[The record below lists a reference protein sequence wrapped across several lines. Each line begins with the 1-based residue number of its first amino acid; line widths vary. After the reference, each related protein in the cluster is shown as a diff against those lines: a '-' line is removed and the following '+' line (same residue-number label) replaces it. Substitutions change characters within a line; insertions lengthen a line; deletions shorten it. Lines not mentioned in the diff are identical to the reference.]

1 MTPTQLNAAHR
12 QIQFMLAA
20 IDDIECK
27 VLKHAVG
34 KRVRLTTPTWLY
46 STEDI
51 LYVAETAYDSE
62 QINSVI
68 FRVLPVDPNKINSP
82 SHYVSF
88 GNVEFI

>member
-1 MTPTQLNAAHR
+1 MTPTQLNEAHR
-12 QIQFMLAA
+12 KLQFMMEA
-20 IDDIECK
+20 IDDIECQ

-34 KRVRLTTPTWLY
+34 KHVRLTTPTWLY

-88 GNVEFI
+88 GNV